1 MGSWMMH
8 PMDTTSSTT
17 TDTAS
22 TTATDNTRNRLLRRA
37 TDGHILGGVAAGLA
51 EYLNIDVAVVRI
63 AFVGLGLLGGIA
75 VPLYVAGWLLIPEE
89 GSESTI
95 ADDLLGHTHQ
105 S

>member
-1 MGSWMMH
+1 MMD
-8 PMDTTSSTT
+8 PMDTASDTT
-17 TDTAS
+17 TDTR
-22 TTATDNTRNRLLRRA
+22 TTTTEDARSRVLRRA
-37 TDGHILGGVAAGLA
+37 TDGHILGGVAAGLSD
-51 EYLNIDVAVVRI
+51 YLNIDVAVVRI

-95 ADDLLGHTHQ
+95 ADDLLGHAHH

>member
-1 MGSWMMH
+1 MD
-8 PMDTTSSTT
+8 PMDTTSTTT
-17 TDTAS
+17 TDDTR
-22 TTATDNTRNRLLRRA
+22 TTTTDDTRSRLLRRA
-37 TDGHILGGVAAGLA
+37 TDGHILGGVAAGLSD
-51 EYLNIDVAVVRI
+51 YLNIDVAVVRI

-95 ADDLLGHTHQ
+95 ADDLLGHAHR